1 MVQIRKNAK
10 SNASVC
16 KLPLSFRFLV
26 DYRYVMRAVVV
37 MDMVYRCRRQR
48 VGWLVALAMLLAPSW
63 VFAAPRADLAGTI
76 WDAAAQS
83 AGVADPLLL
92 YAIALVESGY
102 LADGGF
108 YRPYPW
114 TVRLPGGTVLPGSEA
129 EARRIVRLLPPGT
142 NADIGVMQVNLAAH
156 HDMVAR
162 PEDLVEPAQN
172 IFVAARILA
181 EALDSAPLDLELGIG
196 RYHSW
201 DEQRARTYGRRVLAL
216 YLSLACSA
224 QGRDGLSGRA
234 P

>member
-1 MVQIRKNAK
+1 MDVVTVRT
-10 SNASVC
+10 VGRRHFRRH
-16 KLPLSFRFLV
+16 LSWI
-26 DYRYVMRAVVV
+26 M
-37 MDMVYRCRRQR
+37 
-48 VGWLVALAMLLAPSW
+48 ALAMLLAPSW
-63 VFAAPRADLAGTI
+63 AVAAPRADLAGTI
-76 WDAAAQS
+76 WDAAARS

-102 LADGGF
+102 LADGGC

-156 HDMVAR
+156 HDMVVHA
-162 PEDLVEPAQN
+162 EDLVAPVQN

-216 YLSLACSA
+216 YLSLARSA
-224 QGRDGLSGRA
+224 QSHDDPPEGA

>member
-1 MVQIRKNAK
+1 MLAIPL
-10 SNASVC
+10 AS
-16 KLPLSFRFLV
+16 SG
-26 DYRYVMRAVVV
+26 A
-37 MDMVYRCRRQR
+37 
-48 VGWLVALAMLLAPSW
+48 
-63 VFAAPRADLAGTI
+63 FAAPRADLAGTV
-76 WDAAAQS
+76 WDAAARS

-102 LADGGF
+102 LADGNG

-129 EARRIVRLLPPGT
+129 EARRIVRALPPGT

-156 HDMVAR
+156 HDMVAHA
-162 PEDLVEPAQN
+162 EDLVAPVQN

-216 YLSLACSA
+216 YLSLARSA